1 MISQS
6 DNKKKVLFLCFHNS
20 ARSQMAEGL
29 LRAMYGNKYEV
40 QSAGVQATHV
50 DPRAVKAMSEIGIDI
65 SGQYS
70 KSMTDLRGILFDV
83 AVTVC
88 DKAKEMCPLCRV
100 SLLAFITTPAA
111 KEVIHRTFK
120 DPATA
125 KGSEEE
131 QLNAFRQTRDDIKE
145 WIIQT
150 FG

>member
-1 MISQS
+1 
-6 DNKKKVLFLCFHNS
+6 
-20 ARSQMAEGL
+20 
-29 LRAMYGNKYEV
+29 
-40 QSAGVQATHV
+40 
-50 DPRAVKAMSEIGIDI
+50 
-65 SGQYS
+65 
-70 KSMTDLRGILFDV
+70 MTDLRGILFDV

-100 SLLAFITTPAA
+100 SLQAPTTTPAA
-111 KEVIHRTFK
+111 KEVLHKNFK

-131 QLNAFRQTRDDIKE
+131 QLNAFRQARDEIKE